1 MRSISTDDPTLHLVT
16 PTRSWGMTLEH
27 FGFGLDDLAG
37 FLRNGL
43 DGAWID
49 STTRARW
56 QLEWAAEFDALR
68 ARLRPGR
75 DPKPE
80 A

>member
-1 MRSISTDDPTLHLVT
+1 MRAINTDGPTLHLVT
-16 PTRSWGMTLEH
+16 PTRSWGMMLDH
-27 FGFGLDDLAG
+27 FAFGLDDLAG

-43 DGAWID
+43 AGAWID

-56 QLEWAAEFDALR
+56 QLEWTAEFDV
-68 ARLRPGR
+68 LRPGL
-75 DPKPE
+75 DPKRE

>member
-1 MRSISTDDPTLHLVT
+1 M
-16 PTRSWGMTLEH
+16 MLEH
-27 FGFGLDDLAG
+27 FGFGFDDLAG

-43 DGAWID
+43 DGPWVD

-68 ARLRPGR
+68 VRLQPGLNPKREARQR
-75 DPKPE
+75 
-80 A
+80 